1 MNGEKKILT
10 THAGS
15 LPRPDS
21 LVELYA
27 KRGNGER
34 IDDNNLAAESEWA
47 TRWVVEKQAD
57 IGIDIPSNGEQSR
70 EAFFLY
76 LQRRLTG
83 FSGRWDRPAASE
95 LNDYPEFKAYR
106 DKALKERIA
115 VSNFKPPIA
124 KSAISYSN
132 LEANMEELRLFKD
145 AIDKH
150 SNTFADAFIT
160 APSPGIVAKAM
171 KNEYY
176 SNEEEYLD
184 ALANALVVEYRNAID
199 AGFILQIDAPDLA
212 LERHISF
219 HDKPLSEFLKF
230 IDGVIKRINW
240 MIKGLPSDRVRLHVC
255 YGNYESPHDR
265 DVALEHILPHLL
277 EARVGGFLF
286 PFANPRHQHEIKL
299 FRKHTLTSNQYL
311 IVGAIDTLSTFV
323 EHPEVV
329 ADRIEMAVECI
340 GDAHRVMAGTDCGF
354 DTSAG
359 MGRLTTDVV
368 WAKLAALKKG
378 AEIAEKRL
386 FC

>member
-1 MNGEKKILT
+1 MNEKKKILT

-15 LPRPDS
+15 LPRPNS

-27 KRGNGER
+27 KRRNGET
-34 IDDNNLAAESEWA
+34 IDANSLTAESERA

-83 FSGRWDRPAASE
+83 FSGGWDRPIGSE
-95 LNDYPEFKAYR
+95 LNDYPEFKAHR
-106 DKALKERIA
+106 EKALKERVA

-124 KSAISYSN
+124 KSAISYSD
-132 LEANMEELRLFKD
+132 LDANVEELRLFND
-145 AIDKH
+145 VIEKH
-150 SNTFADAFIT
+150 SNTFSDAFMT

-171 KNEYY
+171 RNDYY

-184 ALANALVVEYRNAID
+184 ALAKALVFEYKSAID

-230 IDGVIKRINW
+230 VDRVIERINW
-240 MIKGLPSDRVRLHVC
+240 MIKGLPADRVRLHVC

-299 FRKHTLTSNQYL
+299 FRKHTIAPDQYL

-323 EHPEVV
+323 EHPEVI
-329 ADRIEMAVECI
+329 ADRLEMAVEFI
-340 GDAHRVMAGTDCGF
+340 GDPHRVMAGTDCGF

-359 MGRLTTDVV
+359 MGR
-368 WAKLAALKKG
+368 AELAA
-378 AEIAEKRL
+378 KRL
-386 FC
+386 F